1 MPVIEGTS
9 AVKTAQAEYDFAVD
23 GGAVSTITLRAA
35 PGDVHGSTIPAGS
48 IITGGYIDVET
59 AVLPITVST
68 VALTAEAAGD
78 LRAAAVASDLTVGRK
93 SVIPA
98 GTGATAVKTTVA
110 RSLTMA
116 IAAGTL
122 TAGKFRLVVFYK

>member
-1 MPVIEGTS
+1 MPVIEGT
-9 AVKTAQAEYDFAVD
+9 ARLKTAQAEYDFAVD
-23 GGAVSTITLRAA
+23 GGAVSTITLRAVDNQ
-35 PGDVHGSTIPAGS
+35 GGTIPAGS
-48 IITGGYIDVET
+48 VITGGYIDVET
-59 AVLPITVST
+59 AVLPVTVST

-98 GTGATAVKTTVA
+98 STGATAVKTTVA